1 MGAINTDQIKSYLVG
16 LGFEVDDTALAKFN
30 SAIGKATGTV
40 EKHTSLMSNAWVKAG
55 GAVTAATLSIIGS
68 TGILLQSLAKA
79 DLGYDLYAMKMF
91 MARDAAK
98 QFKIV
103 TDAMGHSLNEIAW
116 NPELNR
122 QYRDLMETASRIKM
136 PEDYGKQMH
145 TIRELG
151 HEFTRFKIEASYAV
165 EMVGYEIAKGLNLAG
180 ATKNFKEFN
189 VMLMEKMPIWAKK
202 VADVIVPIINVVKNF
217 GKALWEVG
225 GYLKDF
231 WDTLS
236 DPAKIAVFGTAL
248 TTLFVVGGPVTKAI
262 IGIGLLVA
270 GIAKMYEYLNTPGES
285 WPALESLLAIIKT
298 IELAIRTTFGLL
310 MSTFMLASSGGTR
323 LNEVIKMWE
332 EERVIQKEKVGSV
345 GGNISNIVS
354 GTRGKKDKLTPEE
367 LKQSNEEIRKVS
379 RGNKDMEALMLSV
392 RQMEGAT
399 PRSKGGSGEL
409 GIWQFMK
416 KTGIE
421 YGLESDEDRKDIPK
435 STEAASKF
443 LAKLMNKHGGDVNK
457 VLREY
462 NGGNIYGEK
471 SEKNLAINTNYGE
484 KGTELF
490 KQYRNVPPSATGG
503 TTNNKAEVNINVTA
517 NTEKEGQI
525 AGKAAAK
532 SFLEET
538 GKNKSSNFWGTVAT
552 APGVNS

>member
-1 MGAINTDQIKSYLVG
+1 MGAVNTDQIKSYLVG

-30 SAIGKATGTV
+30 SAIGKATGVV

-165 EMVGYEIAKGLNLAG
+165 EMVGYEIAKGLNIAG
-180 ATKNFKEFN
+180 ATQSFKEFN
-189 VMLMEKMPIWAKK
+189 AMLMEKMPIWAKK
-202 VADVIVPIINVVKNF
+202 VADVIVPIINIIKNF
-217 GKALWEVG
+217 GKALWEVS
-225 GYLKDF
+225 GYLKEF

-248 TTLFVVGGPVTKAI
+248 TTLFIVGGPVTKAI
-262 IGIGLLVA
+262 VGIGLLVV

-285 WPALESLLAIIKT
+285 WPALEGLLAFIKL

-310 MSTFMLASSGGTR
+310 TSTLMLASSGGGR
-323 LNEVIKMWE
+323 LDEVIKMWE
-332 EERVIQKEKVGSV
+332 EERVIQKGKAESI
-345 GGNISNIVS
+345 GGNVSNIVS
-354 GTRGKKDKLTPEE
+354 GRRGKKDSLTPEE

-379 RGNKDMEALMLSV
+379 KGNKDMEALMLAV

-399 PRSKGGSGEL
+399 PRSEGGSGEL

-416 KTGIE
+416 ETGE
-421 YGLESDEDRKDIPK
+421 QYGLASDEDRKDIPK

-443 LAKLMNKHGGDVNK
+443 LSSLMVKHGGDVNK

-462 NGGNIYGEK
+462 NGGNIYGKKKPE
-471 SEKNLAINTNYGE
+471 NLAINTKYGE
-484 KGTELF
+484 RGTELF
-490 KQYRNVPPSATGG
+490 KQYRNVSPSATGG
-503 TTNNKAEVNINVTA
+503 VTNNKAEVNINVTA
-517 NTEKEGQI
+517 NTEKEGNI

-538 GKNKSSNFWGTVAT
+538 GKNKNTSFFQMAN